1 MTSENLGM
9 QVGTIEGDVDTS
21 SFKFRATEEV
31 KKFDFVSVKSNEEW
45 ILAQVEEVTK
55 KSSGETYAKASIIG
69 YRDKGL
75 TKAPRRVIEPDSIVY
90 QADQELISE
99 TLGLD
104 DEGLT
109 IGNLETN
116 PEIDIHVDPE
126 DFYKHFAVLAQTGA
140 GKCVTPD
147 TDVLMSDGSTVPIKE
162 VFDSSDQVVKED
174 DEEELR
180 ILNYCSVKA
189 LDDNYSF
196 TDADAI
202 YAYRKKADKVLKV
215 KTASGREIEVTSEHP
230 LMVAEE
236 DYSFVNSE
244 EIEEGQHIAVPREIS
259 SNPDESLELS
269 EGLRSRAGEESER
282 REDLQE
288 QYDKFSELEEE
299 GKSISM
305 MEEELKVSRSTIEN
319 WKYQGYVPD
328 EDSGLALSMNAK
340 GIQVPGMFSPELAQ
354 FLSLVIAEGT
364 EQQAEGSY
372 RIIFTNDDNR
382 LMQRFETLSEELFGL
397 ETRSMSENA
406 EYIDSTSLKH
416 LLEDMGYETLQRS
429 RKKEVPDI
437 VMRSSEKSKKKFLR
451 TFYDCEGCMEDHEIT
466 LSSASKEVI
475 NSLSYL
481 LLDFGIVSR
490 ISSKEKRATNSDHE
504 GDTYYRL
511 AISGV
516 DQMQKFAEK
525 IGFGIE
531 RKQEKLEKYIREK
544 DGNTNSDVVPLD
556 GEYLKKERNKVGVSQ
571 RELAEEIDSHSTLV
585 SLYERDERRP
595 SREKFS
601 AMAKELDSQLFS
613 DLAESDLY
621 WDKIVSIEEKD
632 YSGYVYDLTVRE
644 HHNFV
649 AGTGGI
655 VSHNSYL
662 TGVIIEEL
670 LEDDFP
676 VLIMDPHGEYS
687 SLQYTNPEN
696 DEEQQSYK
704 VKEFSPNT
712 DINQDALPLRFSS
725 LNLGKKE
732 LMTLIPDSLTNSQMG
747 VLYNALKRL
756 KEKDEDYSL
765 VDIEDAVS
773 QEDSTAKW
781 NLLNYLEQL
790 EESGLF
796 STNPIDLEDLV
807 EPGRATI
814 INLKAVE
821 PDTTEMTAY
830 MLAKKL
836 FDLRKENRIPPFLM
850 IMEEAHNFVPEKG
863 FGQTL
868 SNDIMRK
875 IASEGRKFGLG
886 IGVISQ
892 RPARIDKNVLSQCNT
907 QFILR
912 VTNPN
917 DIKAISKSFEGIN
930 AEVESMIKSLPP
942 GVCFALGNEYPV
954 MTEVRTRKSKHGGE
968 TQTGDNYQEKEK
980 IKFFEPRRELA
991 DVESEYGEKFNRSYY
1006 PFYLVEDLNEKKLVD
1021 GVKDQVKAERKTV
1034 SGLTEK
1040 VFKRLKQGKDKQEI
1054 VDELDVGISK
1064 VASKIEELQKKDL
1077 LDGTEVVESLF
1088 NLEMGEDNV
1097 NKDELIDREVSREQ
1111 VEEQFP
1117 DSEVSLVY
1125 YPYYSSGET
1134 VYDPILEKEVE

>member
-1 MTSENLGM
+1 M
-9 QVGTIEGDVDTS
+9 QVGTIEGEVNTS
-21 SFKFRATEEV
+21 NFKFRATEEV
-31 KKFDFVSVKSNEEW
+31 KKFDFVSVKSNEQW

-55 KSSGETYAKASIIG
+55 NSDGETHAQASIIG

-140 GKCVTPD
+140 GKCVAPETS
-147 TDVLMSDGSTVPIKE
+147 VLMSDGSTVPIKK
-162 VFDSSDQVVKED
+162 VFESSDQVVKED

-180 ILNYCSVKA
+180 ILNDCSVKA
-189 LDDNYSF
+189 LDDSYSF

-202 YAYRKKADKVLKV
+202 YAYRKKADKILEV
-215 KTASGREIEVTSEHP
+215 KTASGREIEVTREHP

-236 DYSFVNSE
+236 GYSFVESGD
-244 EIEEGQHIAVPREIS
+244 IEEGQHIAVPREIS
-259 SNPDESLELS
+259 TTSDESLELS
-269 EGLRSRAGEESER
+269 EGLKSRAGEESER
-282 REDLQE
+282 RENIQE
-288 QYDKFSELEEE
+288 QYDKYSELEETGMGISDME
-299 GKSISM
+299 G
-305 MEEELKVSRSTIEN
+305 ELDVPRGTIEK
-319 WKYQGYVPD
+319 WKYQGSVPD
-328 EDSGLALSMNAK
+328 EDSGLALSMNSK
-340 GIQVPGMFSPELAQ
+340 GIQVPERFSPELAE
-354 FLSLVIAEGT
+354 FLSLVIAEGA
-364 EQQAEGSY
+364 EQQAGGSY
-372 RIIFTNDDNR
+372 RVVFTNDDTR
-382 LMQRFETLSEELFGL
+382 LMQRFRTLSKELFGL
-397 ETRSMSENA
+397 ETRKMRENA
-406 EYIDSTSLKH
+406 DYIDSTSLKH
-416 LLEDMGYETLQRS
+416 LLEDIGYETLQRS
-429 RKKEVPDI
+429 RTKKVPNR
-437 VMRSSEKSKKKFLR
+437 VMRSSKKSKRRFLR
-451 TFYDCEGCMEDHEIT
+451 TFYDCEGCMEDHEVT
-466 LSSASKEVI
+466 LASASKEVI
-475 NSLSYL
+475 NSLSYM

-511 AISGV
+511 CISGV
-516 DQMQKFAEK
+516 GQMQKFAEK
-525 IGFGIE
+525 IGFGID
-531 RKQEKLEKYIREK
+531 RKQEKLEKYVGEK
-544 DGNTNSDVVPLD
+544 EGNTNSDVVPLEGD
-556 GEYLKKERNKVGVSQ
+556 YLKKERNKVGISQ

-601 AMAKELDSQLFS
+601 AMAEELDSQIFN
-613 DLAESDLY
+613 DLASSDLY
-621 WDKIVSIEEKD
+621 WDEIVSIEEKD

-687 SLQYTNPEN
+687 SLQYPNPEN
-696 DEEQQSYK
+696 EEEQRSYE

-712 DINQDALPLRFSS
+712 DINQDALPLKFSS
-725 LNLGKKE
+725 LNLDKKE

-756 KEKDEDYSL
+756 KEKDDDYSL

-796 STNPIDLEDLV
+796 SQNPIDLEDLV
-807 EPGRATI
+807 EPGRATV

-836 FDLRKENRIPPFLM
+836 FDMRKENRIPPFLM

-917 DIKAISKSFEGIN
+917 DLKAISKSFEGIN
-930 AEVESMIKSLPP
+930 SEVESMIKSLPP

-980 IKFFEPRRELA
+980 IRFFSPRRELD
-991 DVESEYGEKFNRSYY
+991 DVESEYGEKFDRSYY
-1006 PFYLVEDLNEKKLVD
+1006 PFYLVEGLNEKKLVD

-1040 VFKRLKQGKDKQEI
+1040 VFNCLKNGKDKQEI

-1064 VASKIEELQKKDL
+1064 VASKVEELQKKGL
-1077 LDGTEVVESLF
+1077 LEGTEVVESLF
-1088 NLEMGEDNV
+1088 NLGMEEDNV
-1097 NKDELIDREVSREQ
+1097 NEDELIEKEVTREEI
-1111 VEEQFP
+1111 EIQFP
-1117 DSEVSLVY
+1117 DSDVSLVY